1 MNTRDH
7 LDSYIKHLQRRLR
20 IGAVL
25 RGSAVFTSVALAVTV
40 VLVLLANH
48 FAFASW
54 TLTGS
59 RVVLLVSLALAIG
72 FGLAVPLYG
81 MNPRRTA
88 GKAETVFPQFEQR
101 LVTFA
106 ERNAAKKEPFIDL
119 LAADTLDISQSA
131 QPRHL
136 VPSATLLASLAI
148 GLASLAV
155 LVWLVLAGPGYLGH
169 GASLIWT
176 GAGHVAGPLYQ
187 LRVAPGDA
195 AVRRNSDQL
204 ITAQLAGLQTPNARL
219 YARFQSAS
227 KWEQVNM
234 QPQPGGSGFQFL
246 FAGLPEGVEYY
257 VEAGPLQSKHFN
269 LKVVD
274 LPTVK
279 QIRVTYKFP
288 SWTGLKNQIEEHG
301 GDLRAVE
308 GTQADLEI
316 LTDRPM
322 RDGSLIVDDKELK
335 LADGGSNVYKGTV
348 QIDKDGQY
356 HVAANEAGETL
367 RISDDFFIEARKANP
382 PEVRLL
388 KPGGDY
394 RASPIEEVTVSV
406 NADGEFGLND
416 VTIHY
421 SVNGGD
427 EKTVSMLKEKG
438 AKQADGSTV
447 ISLEDFKLVPGDVVS
462 VYATAK
468 DAKSESRTDMY
479 FIQADPFERQF
490 SQSQQAGGGM
500 GGGGGFG
507 QGDQTDIAQREKEI
521 IAATFKEKGDNDKK
535 PSKQEAAENG
545 KFLSGVQAKLR
556 DQALSLA
563 SRLQRR
569 ELSDANQE
577 FSDFE
582 KDMAA
587 AAQAMG
593 PAADKLQKQQWSNAL
608 PDEQKAL
615 QHLLRAEA
623 TFREIQVAFGARGG
637 GGGGGAA
644 GRDLSSLFDLELDTE
659 KNQYETGQT
668 GNSANQR
675 AQEIDEA
682 LQKLE
687 QLAKRQEELAQ
698 QQRNGNQSYEQRWQE
713 EMLRR
718 EAEEL
723 QRQMEQMA
731 RNQQQ
736 QQGNQ
741 QGSQQ
746 GGQQSGQQQSG
757 QQGQQ
762 GQQGQSGRGGSGQQS
777 ASGQQ
782 NANGMPN
789 GQASADNRMQ
799 EALDRLRQAQEDMA
813 RAASQGQ
820 PNDAAARRAAERL
833 QEASNLLSGLQQ
845 REAGQ
850 QMDAMAREA
859 DRLQKEEQDQ
869 EARMR
874 QMFAHGNTE
883 NGLSQS
889 EEQSKLSD
897 DRQQTADAL
906 GRLEK
911 EMQEAARGLGGSQ
924 PNSAGKLRD
933 ALGGMEQ
940 DDLQNRLR
948 KSADWIRRGID
959 PTQNGKD
966 SSIPNGMQRLDD
978 ALHQAQQ
985 AFNRQQ
991 VNPQEAL
998 NQVERLRNQME
1009 ALSRGMSNAAN
1020 RNGQQ
1025 GRQPGQQGQGQA
1037 GQQYQPGQLGRNG
1050 QPGQPG
1056 QPGQQPGQQANGQTG
1071 GGGPSSPGSPNGGPN
1086 GGPMGP
1092 RGGTW
1097 GPGGYGPIDRQ
1108 WYGGDTGG
1116 AWAPGRETQPVPSTP
1131 EEIQRAYQEAMR
1143 ELNQLRQSFQG
1154 QPAPLADLQELIR
1167 EMQRLDPSRFPGN
1180 PAMLEE
1186 LHDQVLTSVDKLEL
1200 RLRRQEDDSEAGQ
1213 IRSGDSQP
1221 VPAGY
1226 QDSVA
1231 DYFRR
1236 LSKNPQQN
1244 P

>member
-1 MNTRDH
+1 MTTRDH
-7 LDSYIKHLQRRLR
+7 LDSYIKQLQRRLR

-25 RGSAVFTSVALAVTV
+25 RGTAVFTSVALAATV
-40 VLVLLANH
+40 VLVLVANH

-54 TLTGS
+54 TLTSS
-59 RVVLLVSLALAIG
+59 RVVLLLSLALAIG

-88 GKAETVFPQFEQR
+88 GKAEAVFPQFEQR

-106 ERNAAKKEPFIDL
+106 ERDAAQKEPFIDL
-119 LAADTLDISQSA
+119 LAADTLQISQGA
-131 QPRHL
+131 QPKQF
-136 VPSATLLASLAI
+136 VPNTTLLASLAI
-148 GLASLAV
+148 GLASLGV

-169 GASLIWT
+169 GAALIWT
-176 GAGHVAGPLYQ
+176 GAGHVAGPLYA

-204 ITAQLAGLQTPNARL
+204 ITAQLAGLQAPNARL

-227 KWEQVNM
+227 KWEQVAM

-274 LPTVK
+274 LASVK

-288 SWTGLKNQIEEHG
+288 SWTGLKNQVEEHG

-308 GTQADLEI
+308 GTEADLEI

-322 RDGSLIVDDKELK
+322 SDGSLVLDDKQIK
-335 LADGGSNVYKGTV
+335 LEGGEGNIYKGSV
-348 QIDKDGQY
+348 KIDKDGQY
-356 HVAANEAGETL
+356 HVAANEQGETL

-394 RASPIEEVTVSV
+394 RASPIEEVTVAV
-406 NADGEFGLND
+406 NAGGEFGLND
-416 VTIHY
+416 VTVHY

-447 ISLEDFKLVPGDVVS
+447 LSLEDFKLVPGDVVS

-521 IAATFKEKGDNDKK
+521 IAATFKQKADNDKK
-535 PSKQEAAENG
+535 PSKQESAENG

-563 SRLQRR
+563 GRLQRR

-582 KDMAA
+582 KDMSEAA
-587 AAQAMG
+587 KAMA
-593 PAADKLQKQQWSNAL
+593 PAAEKLQQQKWSDAL

-623 TFREIQVAFGARGG
+623 TFRQIQVAFGARGG
-637 GGGGGAA
+637 GGGAGAA

-668 GNSANQR
+668 ANSANQR

-698 QQRNGNQSYEQRWQE
+698 QQRAGNQSYQQRWQE

-723 QRQMEQMA
+723 QRQLEQMQ
-731 RNQQQ
+731 RKQQ

-741 QGSQQ
+741 QANQQGGQQ
-746 GGQQSGQQQSG
+746 GGQQSGQQSG
-757 QQGQQ
+757 QS
-762 GQQGQSGRGGSGQQS
+762 QSGRSGSS

-782 NANGMPN
+782 GANGTSS
-789 GQASADNRMQ
+789 GQTSADNRMQ
-799 EALDRLRQAQEDMA
+799 QALDRLRQAQEDMA

-850 QMDAMAREA
+850 QMDSMAREA
-859 DRLQKEEQDQ
+859 DRLQKEEQDE
-869 EARMR
+869 EARSR
-874 QMFAHGNTE
+874 QMFSHGNTAD
-883 NGLSQS
+883 GLNQSQ
-889 EEQSKLSD
+889 EQSKLAD

-906 GRLEK
+906 GRLERQ
-911 EMQEAARGLGGSQ
+911 MQEAARSLGGTQ
-924 PNSAGKLRD
+924 PSSASKLRE
-933 ALGGMEQ
+933 ALGGMETS
-940 DDLQNRLR
+940 DLQNRLK

-959 PTQNGKD
+959 PTANDNGERLKSLGD
-966 SSIPNGMQRLDD
+966 NSIAGGMQRLDD
-978 ALHQAQQ
+978 QLRQAQQ

-991 VNPQEAL
+991 QNPQEAL
-998 NQVERLRNQME
+998 NQIEKLRSQME
-1009 ALSRGMSNAAN
+1009 ALARGMSNAAG

-1025 GRQPGQQGQGQA
+1025 GQQGQPGQPRQMDPLGRNQGG
-1037 GQQYQPGQLGRNG
+1037 QPGQPG
-1050 QPGQPG
+1050 QGGQPG
-1056 QPGQQPGQQANGQTG
+1056 QPGQQANGNQAG
-1071 GGGPSSPGSPNGGPN
+1071 GASSPGSPNGGPN
-1086 GGPMGP
+1086 GGPIGGP

-1097 GPGGYGPIDRQ
+1097 AGGYGPVDRQ

-1116 AWAPGRETQPVPSTP
+1116 YWPQGRETQPVPSTP

-1143 ELNQLRQSFQG
+1143 ELNQLRQNFQG
-1154 QPAPLADLQELIR
+1154 QPAPLADLQELIK

-1180 PAMLEE
+1180 PAMLAE

-1200 RLRRQEDDSEAGQ
+1200 RLRRQQDDNDAGQ

-1236 LSKNPQQN
+1236 LSKNPSNN

>member
-1 MNTRDH
+1 MNTRDY
-7 LDSYIKHLQRRLR
+7 LDSYIKLLQRRLR

-25 RGSAVFTSVALAVTV
+25 RGTAIFTSAALALTV
-40 VLVLLANH
+40 VLVLVANH

-59 RVVLLVSLALAIG
+59 RVVLLLSLALAIG
-72 FGLAVPLYG
+72 FGLALPLYG
-81 MNPRRTA
+81 LNPRRAA
-88 GKAETVFPQFEQR
+88 GKAESVFPQFEQR
-101 LVTFA
+101 LVTYA
-106 ERNAAKKEPFIDL
+106 ERDAAKKEPFIDL
-119 LAADTLDISQSA
+119 LAADTLGISHSA
-131 QPRHL
+131 EAKQL
-136 VPSATLLASLAI
+136 VPDTTLLASLAI
-148 GLASLAV
+148 GLATLGV

-169 GASLIWT
+169 GAALIWT
-176 GAGHVAGPLYQ
+176 GAGHVAGPLYE
-187 LRVAPGDA
+187 LRVSPGDA

-204 ITAQLAGLQTPNARL
+204 ITAQLAGLQTNNARL
-219 YARFQSAS
+219 YARFQSTS
-227 KWEQVNM
+227 KWEQVAM

-257 VEAGPLQSKHFN
+257 VEAGPLLSRHFN

-279 QIRVTYKFP
+279 QIRVTYRFP
-288 SWTGLKNQIEEHG
+288 SWTGLKNQVEEHG

-308 GTQADLEI
+308 GTDADLEI
-316 LTDRPM
+316 LMDRPM
-322 RDGSLIVDDKELK
+322 RSGSLILDDKQVK
-335 LADGGSNVYKGTV
+335 LGGGDGNVYKGTV
-348 QIDKDGQY
+348 HIDKDGQY
-356 HVAANEAGETL
+356 HVAANEQGETL
-367 RISDDFFIEARKANP
+367 RVSDDFFIEARKANP

-394 RASPIEEVTVSV
+394 RASPIEEVTVTV
-406 NADGEFGLND
+406 NADGEFGLHD
-416 VTIHY
+416 VAVHY

-427 EKTVSMLKEKG
+427 EKTVSMLKESG
-438 AKQADGSTV
+438 AKQVDNSTV
-447 ISLEDFKLVPGDVVS
+447 LSLEDFKLVPGDVVS

-468 DAKSESRTDMY
+468 DARSESRTDMY

-500 GGGGGFG
+500 GGGGSFG
-507 QGDQTDIAQREKEI
+507 QGDQTDISQREKEI
-521 IAATFKEKGDNDKK
+521 IAATFKQKGDNDKK
-535 PSKQEAAENG
+535 PSKQESAENG

-563 SRLQRR
+563 GRLQRR

-582 KDMAA
+582 KDMTAA
-587 AAQAMG
+587 AAAMA
-593 PAADKLQKQQWSNAL
+593 PAAEKLQQQKWSDAL
-608 PDEQKAL
+608 PEEQKAL

-637 GGGGGAA
+637 GGGAGAA

-668 GNSANQR
+668 ANSANQR

-687 QLAKRQEELAQ
+687 QLARRQEELAQ
-698 QQRNGNQSYEQRWQE
+698 QQRNNQSFQQRWQE

-718 EAEEL
+718 EVEEL
-723 QRQMEQMA
+723 QRQLEQL
-731 RNQQQ
+731 RNRQQ

-741 QGSQQ
+741 QGNQQ
-746 GGQQSGQQQSG
+746 GGQQQSG
-757 QQGQQ
+757 QQGGQSQ
-762 GQQGQSGRGGSGQQS
+762 SGRAGANGQQG
-777 ASGQQ
+777 
-782 NANGMPN
+782 ANGAPN

-820 PNDAAARRAAERL
+820 QNDAAARRAAERL

-845 REAGQ
+845 REASQ

-874 QMFAHGNTE
+874 QMFAHGNTAD
-883 NGLSQS
+883 GLNQS
-889 EEQSKLSD
+889 GEQSKLAD

-911 EMQEAARGLGGSQ
+911 QMQEAARGLGGTQ
-924 PNSAGKLRD
+924 PNSAGKLRE

-940 DDLQNRLR
+940 DDLQNRMK

-959 PTQNGKD
+959 PTQNGRD
-966 SSIPNGMQRLDD
+966 TTIPNGMQRLDD
-978 ALHQAQQ
+978 QLHQAQQ

-991 VNPQEAL
+991 QNPQEAL
-998 NQVERLRNQME
+998 NQIERLRNQME
-1009 ALSRGMSNAAN
+1009 ALARGMSNAA
-1020 RNGQQ
+1020 
-1025 GRQPGQQGQGQA
+1025 
-1037 GQQYQPGQLGRNG
+1037 GRNG
-1050 QPGQPG
+1050 QPGQQGQPGQRQADQLGRNPNGKPGQAGQPG
-1056 QPGQQPGQQANGQTG
+1056 QPGQGNSQTAG
-1071 GGGPSSPGSPNGGPN
+1071 GNSSPGSPNGGPN
-1086 GGPMGP
+1086 GGPIGGP

-1097 GPGGYGPIDRQ
+1097 AGGYGPINRQ

-1116 AWAPGRETQPVPSTP
+1116 YWPQGRETQPVPSTP

-1143 ELNQLRQSFQG
+1143 ELNALRQNFQG

-1236 LSKNPQQN
+1236 LSKNPSNN

>member
-7 LDSYIKHLQRRLR
+7 LDSYIKQLQRRLR

-25 RGSAVFTSVALAVTV
+25 RGTAVFASVALAATV

-54 TLTGS
+54 TLTSS
-59 RVVLLVSLALAIG
+59 RVVLLLSLALAIG

-88 GKAETVFPQFEQR
+88 GKAEAVFPQFEQR
-101 LVTFA
+101 LMTFA
-106 ERNAAKKEPFIDL
+106 ERDAAKKEPFLDL
-119 LAADTLDISQSA
+119 LAADTLEITRGA
-131 QPRHL
+131 QPKQL
-136 VPSATLLASLAI
+136 VPNTTLLASLAI
-148 GLASLAV
+148 GLASLGV

-169 GASLIWT
+169 GAALIWT
-176 GAGHVAGPLYQ
+176 GAGHVAGPLYE
-187 LRVAPGDA
+187 LRVSPGDA
-195 AVRRNSDQL
+195 AVRRNTDQL

-227 KWEQVNM
+227 KWEQVAM

-274 LPTVK
+274 LASVK

-288 SWTGLKNQIEEHG
+288 SWTGLKNQVEEHG

-322 RDGSLIVDDKELK
+322 RDGSLVLDDKQIK
-335 LADGGSNVYKGTV
+335 LDGGEGNVYKGTV
-348 QIDKDGQY
+348 KIDKDGQY
-356 HVAANEAGETL
+356 HVAANEQGETL

-394 RASPIEEVTVSV
+394 RASPIEEVTVTV

-416 VTIHY
+416 VTVHY

-427 EKTVSMLKEKG
+427 EKTVGMLKEKG
-438 AKQADGSTV
+438 AKQVGGSTV
-447 ISLEDFKLVPGDVVS
+447 LSLEDFKLVPGDVVS

-521 IAATFKEKGDNDKK
+521 IAATFKQKADTDKK
-535 PSKQEAAENG
+535 PSKQESAENG

-563 SRLQRR
+563 GRLQRR

-582 KDMAA
+582 KDMTEAA
-587 AAQAMG
+587 KAMA
-593 PAADKLQKQQWSNAL
+593 PAADRLQQQKWADAL
-608 PDEQKAL
+608 PEEQKAL

-623 TFREIQVAFGARGG
+623 TFREIQVAFGARGGG

-668 GNSANQR
+668 ANSANQR

-698 QQRNGNQSYEQRWQE
+698 QQRAGNQSYQQRWQE

-723 QRQMEQMA
+723 QRQLEQMQ

-741 QGSQQ
+741 QANQQ
-746 GGQQSGQQQSG
+746 GGQQSGQQQGGQQSGQGGQSQSGRSGANG
-757 QQGQQ
+757 QQG
-762 GQQGQSGRGGSGQQS
+762 
-777 ASGQQ
+777 
-782 NANGMPN
+782 ANGTPS

-799 EALDRLRQAQEDMA
+799 RALDSLRQAQEDMA
-813 RAASQGQ
+813 RAASQNQ
-820 PNDAAARRAAERL
+820 NDAAARRAAERL

-859 DRLQKEEQDQ
+859 DRLQKEEQD
-869 EARMR
+869 EAGRSR
-874 QMFAHGNTE
+874 QVFSHGNTAD
-883 NGLSQS
+883 GLSQS
-889 EEQSKLSD
+889 EEQSKLGD

-911 EMQEAARGLGGSQ
+911 QMQEAARGLGGTQ
-924 PNSAGKLRD
+924 PNSASKLRE
-933 ALGGMEQ
+933 ALGGMETS
-940 DDLQNRLR
+940 DLQNRLK

-959 PTQNGKD
+959 PSANDNGEKLKSLGD
-966 SSIPNGMQRLDD
+966 NSIAAGMQRLDD
-978 ALHQAQQ
+978 QLHQAQQ

-991 VNPQEAL
+991 QNPQEAL
-998 NQVERLRNQME
+998 NQIEKLRSQME
-1009 ALSRGMSNAAN
+1009 ALARGMSSAAG

-1025 GRQPGQQGQGQA
+1025 GQQGQPGQPRQLD
-1037 GQQYQPGQLGRNG
+1037 QLGRNQGG

-1056 QPGQQPGQQANGQTG
+1056 QGGQPGQPGQGNNSQPG
-1071 GGGPSSPGSPNGGPN
+1071 GASSPGSPNGGPN
-1086 GGPMGP
+1086 GGPIGGP

-1097 GPGGYGPIDRQ
+1097 AGGAGPIDRQ

-1116 AWAPGRETQPVPSTP
+1116 YWPQGHETQPVPSSP

-1154 QPAPLADLQELIR
+1154 QPAPLADLQELIK

-1180 PAMLEE
+1180 PAMLQE

-1200 RLRRQEDDSEAGQ
+1200 RLRRQEDDNDAGQ

-1236 LSKNPQQN
+1236 LSKNPSNN

>member
-1 MNTRDH
+1 MNIREH

-25 RGSAVFTSVALAVTV
+25 RGTAIFMSVALALTV

-54 TLTGS
+54 TLTS
-59 RVVLLVSLALAIG
+59 ARLVLLVSLALAIG
-72 FGLAVPLYG
+72 FGLALPLYG
-81 MNPRRTA
+81 LNPRRAA
-88 GKAETVFPQFEQR
+88 GKAESAFPQFEQR
-101 LVTFA
+101 LVTYA
-106 ERNAAKKEPFIDL
+106 ERDAAKREPFIDL
-119 LAADTLDISQSA
+119 LAADTLEISHGAEAKQ
-131 QPRHL
+131 L
-136 VPSATLLASLAI
+136 VPDTTLLASLGI
-148 GLASLAV
+148 GLASLGV

-176 GAGHVAGPLYQ
+176 GAGHVAGPLYE
-187 LRVAPGDA
+187 LRVSPGDA

-204 ITAQLAGLQTPNARL
+204 VTAQLAGLQTTNARL
-219 YARFQSAS
+219 YARFQSTS
-227 KWEQVNM
+227 KWEQVAM

-257 VEAGPLQSKHFN
+257 VSAGPLQSRHFN
-269 LKVVD
+269 LRVVD
-274 LPTVK
+274 LPSVK
-279 QIRVTYKFP
+279 QIRVTYRFP
-288 SWTGLKNQIEEHG
+288 SWTGLNKQVEEHG

-308 GTQADLEI
+308 GTEADLEI
-316 LTDRPM
+316 LMDRPM
-322 RDGSLIVDDKELK
+322 RDGSLVLDDKQIK
-335 LADGGSNVYKGTV
+335 LGGGDGNVYKGTV
-348 QIDKDGQY
+348 HIDKDGQY
-356 HVAANEAGETL
+356 HVAANEQGETL
-367 RISDDFFIEARKANP
+367 RVSDDFFIEARKANP
-382 PEVRLL
+382 PEVRLI

-394 RASPIEEVTVSV
+394 RASPIEEVTVTV

-416 VTIHY
+416 VAVHY

-427 EKTVSMLKEKG
+427 EKTISMLKEKG
-438 AKQADGSTV
+438 AKQVDNST
-447 ISLEDFKLVPGDVVS
+447 IIPLEDFKLVPGDVVS

-468 DAKSESRTDMY
+468 DARSESRTDMY

-500 GGGGGFG
+500 GGGGSFG
-507 QGDQTDIAQREKEI
+507 QGDQTDISQREKEI
-521 IAATFKEKGDNDKK
+521 IAATFKQKGDNDKK
-535 PSKQEAAENG
+535 SSKQESAESA
-545 KFLSGVQAKLR
+545 KFLSGVQSKLR

-569 ELSDANQE
+569 ELTDENQE

-582 KDMAA
+582 KDMSAA
-587 AAQAMG
+587 ATAMA
-593 PAADKLQKQQWSNAL
+593 PAADKLQQQKWADAL
-608 PDEQKAL
+608 PEEQKAL

-637 GGGGGAA
+637 GGGAGAA

-659 KNQYETGQT
+659 KNQYETSQT
-668 GNSANQR
+668 ANSANQR

-687 QLAKRQEELAQ
+687 QLARRQEELAQ
-698 QQRNGNQSYEQRWQE
+698 QQRTGNHSFQQRWQE

-723 QRQMEQMA
+723 QRQMEQLQ

-741 QGSQQ
+741 QANQQ
-746 GGQQSGQQQSG
+746 GGQQSSQQGGQSQSGRAGANG
-757 QQGQQ
+757 QQG
-762 GQQGQSGRGGSGQQS
+762 S
-777 ASGQQ
+777 
-782 NANGMPN
+782 NGTPN
-789 GQASADNRMQ
+789 GSASADNRMQ

-813 RAASQGQ
+813 RAASQDQ
-820 PNDAAARRAAERL
+820 NDAAARRAAERL

-845 REAGQ
+845 REASQ

-874 QMFAHGNTE
+874 QMFAHGNTAD
-883 NGLSQS
+883 GLSQS
-889 EEQSKLSD
+889 DEQSKLGD
-897 DRQQTADAL
+897 DRQQTGDAL
-906 GRLEK
+906 GRLERQ
-911 EMQEAARGLGGSQ
+911 MQEAARGLGGTQ
-924 PNSAGKLRD
+924 PNSATKLRE

-940 DDLQNRLR
+940 DDLQNRIK

-959 PTQNGKD
+959 PSQNGKD
-966 SSIPNGMQRLDD
+966 TSIANGMQRLSDQ
-978 ALHQAQQ
+978 LHQAQQ

-991 VNPQEAL
+991 QNPQEAL
-998 NQVERLRNQME
+998 NQIERLRNQME
-1009 ALSRGMSNAAN
+1009 ALSRGMSNAAG

-1025 GRQPGQQGQGQA
+1025 GQ
-1037 GQQYQPGQLGRNG
+1037 

-1056 QPGQQPGQQANGQTG
+1056 QPGQQGQQGQLGRNQGGQPGQAGQPGNGNQAG
-1071 GGGPSSPGSPNGGPN
+1071 GNSSPGSPAGGPN
-1086 GGPMGP
+1086 GGPIGGP
-1092 RGGTW
+1092 RGGNW
-1097 GPGGYGPIDRQ
+1097 AGGYGPIDRQ

-1116 AWAPGRETQPVPSTP
+1116 YWPQGRETQPVPSTP
-1131 EEIQRAYQEAMR
+1131 QEIERAYQEAMR
-1143 ELNQLRQSFQG
+1143 ELNALRQNFQG

-1186 LHDQVLTSVDKLEL
+1186 LHDQVLNSVDKLEL
-1200 RLRRQEDDSEAGQ
+1200 RLRRQADDDDKDAGQ

-1236 LSKNPQQN
+1236 LSKNPSNN

>member
-1 MNTRDH
+1 MTIRDH
-7 LDSYIKHLQRRLR
+7 LDSYIRQLQRRLR
-20 IGAVL
+20 ISAVL
-25 RGSAVFTSVALAVTV
+25 RGTAIFASVALALTV

-54 TLTGS
+54 TLTS
-59 RVVLLVSLALAIG
+59 ARLVLLVCLALAIG
-72 FGLAVPLYG
+72 FGLALPIYG
-81 MNPRRTA
+81 LNPRRTA
-88 GKAETVFPQFEQR
+88 GKAESVFPQFEQR
-101 LVTFA
+101 LVTYA

-119 LAADTLDISQSA
+119 LAADTLEISHHA
-131 QPRHL
+131 QPKQL
-136 VPSATLLASLAI
+136 VPDTTLLASLGI
-148 GLASLAV
+148 GLASLGV

-169 GASLIWT
+169 GAALIWT
-176 GAGHVAGPLYQ
+176 GAGHVSGPLYE

-204 ITAQLAGLQTPNARL
+204 ITAQLAGLQAPNARL

-227 KWEQVNM
+227 KWEQVAM

-257 VEAGPLQSKHFN
+257 VEAGPLQSHHFN

-274 LPTVK
+274 LPSVK
-279 QIRVTYKFP
+279 QIRVTYRFP
-288 SWTGLKNQIEEHG
+288 SWTGLKNQIEERG

-322 RDGSLIVDDKELK
+322 RDGSLVLDDKQIK
-335 LADGGSNVYKGTV
+335 LGGGQGNLYQGTV
-348 QIDKDGQY
+348 HIDKDGQY
-356 HVAANEAGETL
+356 HVAANEQGETL

-382 PEVRLL
+382 PEVRLI

-394 RASPIEEVTVSV
+394 RASPIEEVTVTV

-416 VTIHY
+416 VAVHY

-438 AKQADGSTV
+438 GKQVDNSTV
-447 ISLEDFKLVPGDVVS
+447 LSLEDFKLVPGDVVS

-468 DAKSESRTDMY
+468 DARSESRTDMY

-500 GGGGGFG
+500 GGGGSFG
-507 QGDQTDIAQREKEI
+507 QGDQSDIAQREKEI
-521 IAATFKEKGDNDKK
+521 IAATFKQKADSDKK
-535 PSKQEAAENG
+535 PTKQESAENG

-582 KDMAA
+582 RDMTAA
-587 AAQAMG
+587 AAAMA
-593 PAADKLQKQQWSNAL
+593 PAAEKLQQQKWSDAL
-608 PDEQKAL
+608 PNEQKAL

-637 GGGGGAA
+637 GGGGAGGA

-668 GNSANQR
+668 ASSANQR

-687 QLAKRQEELAQ
+687 QLARRQEELAQ
-698 QQRNGNQSYEQRWQE
+698 QQRGNNQSFQQRWQE

-723 QRQMEQMA
+723 QRQMEQLA
-731 RNQQQ
+731 RNQQQQ

-741 QGSQQ
+741 QANQQ
-746 GGQQSGQQQSG
+746 GGQQQSG
-757 QQGQQ
+757 QQG
-762 GQQGQSGRGGSGQQS
+762 GQSQSGRAGANGQQS
-777 ASGQQ
+777 ATGT
-782 NANGMPN
+782 PN

-799 EALDRLRQAQEDMA
+799 QALDRLRQAQEDMA

-845 REAGQ
+845 REASQ
-850 QMDAMAREA
+850 QMDGMAREA

-874 QMFAHGNTE
+874 QMFARGNTAD
-883 NGLSQS
+883 GLSQS
-889 EEQSKLSD
+889 DEQAKLGD
-897 DRQQTADAL
+897 DRQQAADAL

-911 EMQEAARGLGGSQ
+911 QMQEAARGLGASQ
-924 PNSAGKLRD
+924 PNSAKKLRE

-940 DDLQNRLR
+940 DDLQNRIK

-959 PTQNGKD
+959 PTQNGRD
-966 SSIPNGMQRLDD
+966 TSIPNGMQRLDD
-978 ALHQAQQ
+978 QLHQAQQ

-991 VNPQEAL
+991 QNPQEAL
-998 NQVERLRNQME
+998 NQIERLRNQME
-1009 ALSRGMSNAAN
+1009 ALARGMSNAAG

-1025 GRQPGQQGQGQA
+1025 SQPGQPRQMD
-1037 GQQYQPGQLGRNG
+1037 QLGRNQGG

-1056 QPGQQPGQQANGQTG
+1056 QGNQQA
-1071 GGGPSSPGSPNGGPN
+1071 GGGPSSPGSPSGGPN
-1086 GGPMGP
+1086 GGPIGGP

-1097 GPGGYGPIDRQ
+1097 AGGYGPIDRQ

-1116 AWAPGRETQPVPSTP
+1116 YWPQGRETQPVPSTP

-1143 ELNQLRQSFQG
+1143 ELNALRQNFQG

-1200 RLRRQEDDSEAGQ
+1200 RLRRQEDDNDAGQ
-1213 IRSGDSQP
+1213 IRSGDSLP

-1236 LSKNPQQN
+1236 LSKNPSNN

>member
-1 MNTRDH
+1 MNTRYH
-7 LDSYIKHLQRRLR
+7 LDSYIKQLQRRLR

-25 RGSAVFTSVALAVTV
+25 RGTAVFTSVALAVTMA
-40 VLVLLANH
+40 LVLLANH

-54 TLTGS
+54 TLTGA
-59 RVVLLVSLALAIG
+59 RLVLLISLALALG

-81 MNPRRTA
+81 LNPRRAA
-88 GKAETVFPQFEQR
+88 GKAESVFPQFEQR
-101 LVTFA
+101 LMTYA
-106 ERNAAKKEPFIDL
+106 ERDAAKREPFVDL
-119 LAADTLDISQSA
+119 LAADTLEISHGA
-131 QPRHL
+131 QPKQL
-136 VPSATLLASLAI
+136 VPNTTLLTSLGI
-148 GLASLAV
+148 GLASLGV

-176 GAGHVAGPLYQ
+176 GAGHVAGPLYD
-187 LRVAPGDA
+187 LRVSPGDA

-204 ITAQLAGLQTPNARL
+204 VTAQLAGLQTPTARL
-219 YARFQSAS
+219 YARFQSTS
-227 KWEQVNM
+227 KWEQVAM

-274 LPTVK
+274 LPSVK
-279 QIRVTYKFP
+279 QIRVTYRFP
-288 SWTGLKNQIEEHG
+288 SWTGLKNQVEEHG

-308 GTQADLEI
+308 GTDADLEV
-316 LTDRPM
+316 LMDRPM
-322 RDGSLIVDDKELK
+322 RDGSLVLEDKKISLS
-335 LADGGSNVYKGTV
+335 GGAGNVYRGTV
-348 QIDKDGQY
+348 RIDKDGQY
-356 HVAANEAGETL
+356 HVAANEQGETL
-367 RISDDFFIEARKANP
+367 RVSDDFFIEARKANP

-394 RASPIEEVTVSV
+394 RASPIEEVTVRVS
-406 NADGEFGLND
+406 ADGEFGLND
-416 VTIHY
+416 VALHY

-427 EKTVSMLKEKG
+427 EKTVNMIKEKG
-438 AKQADGSTV
+438 AKQADNSTT

-462 VYATAK
+462 VYATAR

-490 SQSQQAGGGM
+490 SQSQAAGGGM
-500 GGGGGFG
+500 GGGGSFG
-507 QGDQTDIAQREKEI
+507 QGDQTDISQREKEI
-521 IAATFKEKGDNDKK
+521 IAATWKQKGDNDRK
-535 PSKQEAAENG
+535 PSKQESAENA
-545 KFLSGVQAKLR
+545 KFLAGVQSKLR

-563 SRLQRR
+563 GRLQRR

-582 KDMAA
+582 KDMTAA
-587 AAQAMG
+587 AAAMA
-593 PAADKLQKQQWSNAL
+593 PAADKLQKEKWSEAL

-637 GGGGGAA
+637 GGGAGGA

-668 GNSANQR
+668 ANSANQR

-687 QLAKRQEELAQ
+687 QLARRQEELAA
-698 QQRNGNQSYEQRWQE
+698 QQRANNQSYQQRWQE

-723 QRQMEQMA
+723 QKQLEQMA

-741 QGSQQ
+741 QGNQQ
-746 GGQQSGQQQSG
+746 GGQQSGQQG
-757 QQGQQ
+757 GA
-762 GQQGQSGRGGSGQQS
+762 GGRSSGQQS
-777 ASGQQ
+777 ANGQQ
-782 NANGMPN
+782 GSN
-789 GQASADNRMQ
+789 GQASPDNRMQ
-799 EALDRLRQAQEDMA
+799 QALDRLRQAQEDMA

-859 DRLQKEEQDQ
+859 DRLQKEEEDQ
-869 EARMR
+869 EGRER
-874 QMFAHGNTE
+874 QMFAHGNTAD
-883 NGLSQS
+883 GLSQS
-889 EEQSKLSD
+889 ADQSKLAD
-897 DRQQTADAL
+897 DRQQTAEGL

-911 EMQEAARGLGGSQ
+911 QMQEAARGLGGTQ
-924 PNSAGKLRD
+924 PNSASKLRE
-933 ALGGMEQ
+933 ALGGIEQ
-940 DDLQNRLR
+940 SDLQNRIR

-959 PTQNGKD
+959 PSAND
-966 SSIPNGMQRLDD
+966 SGERLKSLSGADNSIAGGMQRLDD
-978 ALHQAQQ
+978 LLHQAQQ

-991 VNPQEAL
+991 QNPQEAL
-998 NQVERLRNQME
+998 NQIERLRNQME
-1009 ALSRGMSNAAN
+1009 ALSRGMSNAA
-1020 RNGQQ
+1020 
-1025 GRQPGQQGQGQA
+1025 
-1037 GQQYQPGQLGRNG
+1037 GRNG
-1050 QPGQPG
+1050 QPGQQGQPGSRQLDPLGRNQGGQPGQAGQPG
-1056 QPGQQPGQQANGQTG
+1056 QPGQGNNQQA
-1071 GGGPSSPGSPNGGPN
+1071 GGGPSSPGAPNGGPN
-1086 GGPMGP
+1086 GGPIGGP

-1097 GPGGYGPIDRQ
+1097 AGGYGPIDRQ

-1116 AWAPGRETQPVPSTP
+1116 YWPQGHETQPVPSTP

-1186 LHDQVLTSVDKLEL
+1186 LHDQVLSSVDKLEL
-1200 RLRRQEDDSEAGQ
+1200 RLRRQEDDNDAGQ

-1221 VPAGY
+1221 IPAGY

>member
-1 MNTRDH
+1 MNTRNH
-7 LDSYIKHLQRRLR
+7 LDSYIKQLQRRLR

-25 RGSAVFTSVALAVTV
+25 RGTAIFASVALALTV
-40 VLVLLANH
+40 ILVLLANH

-54 TLTGS
+54 TLTSS

-72 FGLAVPLYG
+72 FGLAIPLYG
-81 MNPRRTA
+81 LNPRRAA
-88 GKAETVFPQFEQR
+88 GKAEGAFPQFEQR

-106 ERNAAKKEPFIDL
+106 ERDAAKREPFIEL
-119 LAADTLDISQSA
+119 LAADTLQISQSA
-131 QPRHL
+131 HPKQL
-136 VPSATLLASLAI
+136 VPDTTLLASLGI
-148 GLASLAV
+148 GLASLGV

-176 GAGHVAGPLYQ
+176 GAGHVAGPLYE
-187 LRVAPGDA
+187 LRVSPGDA
-195 AVRRNSDQL
+195 AVRRNTDQL
-204 ITAQLAGLQTPNARL
+204 VTAQLAGLQTTNARL
-219 YARFQSAS
+219 YARFQSTS
-227 KWEQVNM
+227 KWEQVPM

-257 VEAGPLQSKHFN
+257 VEAGPLHSRHFN

-274 LPTVK
+274 LPSVK
-279 QIRVTYKFP
+279 QIRVTYRFP
-288 SWTGLKNQIEEHG
+288 SWTGLKNQVEEHG

-308 GTQADLEI
+308 GTDADLQVQM
-316 LTDRPM
+316 DRPM
-322 RDGSLIVDDKELK
+322 RDGSLMVDDKPIK
-335 LADGGSNVYKGTV
+335 LSGGEGNVYKGTV
-348 QIDKDGQY
+348 HIDKDGQY
-356 HVAANEAGETL
+356 HVAANEQGETL
-367 RISDDFFIEARKANP
+367 RVSDDFFIEARKANP
-382 PEVRLL
+382 PEVRLV

-394 RASPIEEVTVSV
+394 RASPIEEVTVTV

-416 VTIHY
+416 VALHY
-421 SVNGGD
+421 SVNGSA
-427 EKTVSMLKEKG
+427 EKTVNLLKEKG
-438 AKQADGSTV
+438 VKNVDNSTT
-447 ISLEDFKLVPGDVVS
+447 IALEDFKLVPGDVVS
-462 VYATAK
+462 IYATAK
-468 DAKSESRTDMY
+468 DARSESRTDMY

-490 SQSQQAGGGM
+490 SQSQAGGGM
-500 GGGGGFG
+500 GGGGSFG
-507 QGDQTDIAQREKEI
+507 QGAQTDISQREKEI
-521 IAATFKEKGDNDKK
+521 IAATWKQKGDTDKK
-535 PSKQEAAENG
+535 SSKQEAAENG

-563 SRLQRR
+563 SRLERR

-587 AAQAMG
+587 AAAAMA
-593 PAADKLQKQQWSNAL
+593 PATDKLQQQKWTDAL
-608 PDEQKAL
+608 PEEQKAL

-623 TFREIQVAFGARGG
+623 TFREIQVAFGARGGG

-668 GNSANQR
+668 ANSANQR

-687 QLAKRQEELAQ
+687 QLARRQEELAQ
-698 QQRNGNQSYEQRWQE
+698 QQRAGNQTYQQRWQE

-723 QRQMEQMA
+723 QKQLEQMA

-741 QGSQQ
+741 QGN
-746 GGQQSGQQQSG
+746 QQSG
-757 QQGQQ
+757 QQGGQSQ
-762 GQQGQSGRGGSGQQS
+762 SGQSQGGQQGTNGQPGSNGQQS
-777 ASGQQ
+777 GQS
-782 NANGMPN
+782 
-789 GQASADNRMQ
+789 SADNRMQ
-799 EALDRLRQAQEDMA
+799 QALDRLRQAQEDMA
-813 RAASQGQ
+813 RAASQNQ
-820 PNDAAARRAAERL
+820 NDAAARRAAERL

-845 REAGQ
+845 REASQ

-874 QMFAHGNTE
+874 QMFAHGNTSD
-883 NGLSQS
+883 GLSQS
-889 EEQSKLSD
+889 EEQSKLGD
-897 DRQQTADAL
+897 DRQQTGDAL

-911 EMQEAARGLGGSQ
+911 QMQETARGLGGSQ
-924 PNSAGKLRD
+924 PNSAGKLRE

-940 DDLQNRLR
+940 DDLQNRIK
-948 KSADWIRRGID
+948 KSADWVRRGID
-959 PTQNGKD
+959 PSQNGKD
-966 SSIPNGMQRLDD
+966 TTIANGMQRLSDQ
-978 ALHQAQQ
+978 LHQAQQ

-991 VNPQEAL
+991 QNPQEAL
-998 NQVERLRNQME
+998 NQIEKLRSQME
-1009 ALSRGMSNAAN
+1009 ALSRGMSDAAG
-1020 RNGQQ
+1020 RNG
-1025 GRQPGQQGQGQA
+1025 QPGQQGQPGQRGQQ

-1050 QPGQPG
+1050 QPGQAGQPG
-1056 QPGQQPGQQANGQTG
+1056 QPGNGAQAG
-1071 GGGPSSPGSPNGGPN
+1071 GNSSPGSPNGGPN
-1086 GGPMGP
+1086 GGP
-1092 RGGTW
+1092 RGGNW
-1097 GPGGYGPIDRQ
+1097 AGGSGPIDRQ

-1116 AWAPGRETQPVPSTP
+1116 NWPQGRETQPIPSTP
-1131 EEIQRAYQEAMR
+1131 QEIERAYQEAMR
-1143 ELNQLRQSFQG
+1143 QLNGLRQNFQG

-1180 PAMLEE
+1180 PAMLQE

-1200 RLRRQEDDSEAGQ
+1200 RLRRQADDNDAGQ

-1236 LSKNPQQN
+1236 LSKNPSNN

>member
-1 MNTRDH
+1 MTIRDH
-7 LDSYIKHLQRRLR
+7 LDSYIRQLQRRLR
-20 IGAVL
+20 ISAVL
-25 RGSAVFTSVALAVTV
+25 RGTAIFASVALALTV

-54 TLTGS
+54 TLTS
-59 RVVLLVSLALAIG
+59 ARLVLLVCLALAIG
-72 FGLAVPLYG
+72 FGLALPIYG
-81 MNPRRTA
+81 LNPRRTA
-88 GKAETVFPQFEQR
+88 GKAESVFPQFEQR
-101 LVTFA
+101 LVTYA

-119 LAADTLDISQSA
+119 LAADTLEISHHA
-131 QPRHL
+131 QPKQL
-136 VPSATLLASLAI
+136 VPDTTLLASLGI
-148 GLASLAV
+148 GLASLGV

-169 GASLIWT
+169 GAALIWT
-176 GAGHVAGPLYQ
+176 GAGHVSGPLYE

-204 ITAQLAGLQTPNARL
+204 ITAQLAGLQAPNARL

-227 KWEQVNM
+227 KWEQVAM

-257 VEAGPLQSKHFN
+257 VEAGPLQSHHFN

-274 LPTVK
+274 LPSVK
-279 QIRVTYKFP
+279 QIRVTYRFP
-288 SWTGLKNQIEEHG
+288 SWTGLKNQIEERG

-322 RDGSLIVDDKELK
+322 RDGSLVLDDKQIK
-335 LADGGSNVYKGTV
+335 LGGGQDNVYKGTV
-348 QIDKDGQY
+348 HIDKDGQY
-356 HVAANEAGETL
+356 HVAANEQGETL

-382 PEVRLL
+382 PEVRLI

-394 RASPIEEVTVSV
+394 RASPIEEVTVTV

-416 VTIHY
+416 VAVHY

-438 AKQADGSTV
+438 GKQVDNSTV
-447 ISLEDFKLVPGDVVS
+447 LSLEDFKLVPGDVVS

-468 DAKSESRTDMY
+468 DARSESRTDMY

-500 GGGGGFG
+500 GGGGSFG
-507 QGDQTDIAQREKEI
+507 QGDQSDIAQREKEI
-521 IAATFKEKGDNDKK
+521 IAATFKQKADSDKK
-535 PSKQEAAENG
+535 PTKQESAENG

-582 KDMAA
+582 RDMTAA
-587 AAQAMG
+587 AAAMA
-593 PAADKLQKQQWSNAL
+593 PAAEKLQQQKWSDAL
-608 PDEQKAL
+608 PNEQKAL

-637 GGGGGAA
+637 GGGGAGGA

-668 GNSANQR
+668 ASSANQR

-687 QLAKRQEELAQ
+687 QLARRQEELAQ
-698 QQRNGNQSYEQRWQE
+698 QQRGNNQSFQQRWQE

-723 QRQMEQMA
+723 QRQMEQLA
-731 RNQQQ
+731 RNQQQQ

-741 QGSQQ
+741 QANQQ
-746 GGQQSGQQQSG
+746 GGQQQSG
-757 QQGQQ
+757 QQG
-762 GQQGQSGRGGSGQQS
+762 GQSQSGRAGANGQQS
-777 ASGQQ
+777 ATGT
-782 NANGMPN
+782 PN

-799 EALDRLRQAQEDMA
+799 QALDRLRQAQEDMA

-845 REAGQ
+845 REASQ
-850 QMDAMAREA
+850 QMDGMAREA

-874 QMFAHGNTE
+874 QMFARGNTAD
-883 NGLSQS
+883 GLSQS
-889 EEQSKLSD
+889 DEQAKLGD
-897 DRQQTADAL
+897 DRQQAADAL

-911 EMQEAARGLGGSQ
+911 QMQEAARGLGASQ
-924 PNSAGKLRD
+924 PNSAKKLRE

-940 DDLQNRLR
+940 DDLQNRIK

-959 PTQNGKD
+959 PTQNGRD
-966 SSIPNGMQRLDD
+966 TSIPNGMQRLDD
-978 ALHQAQQ
+978 QLHQAQQ

-991 VNPQEAL
+991 QNPQEAL
-998 NQVERLRNQME
+998 NQIERLRNQME
-1009 ALSRGMSNAAN
+1009 ALARGMSNAAG

-1025 GRQPGQQGQGQA
+1025 SQPGQPRQMD
-1037 GQQYQPGQLGRNG
+1037 QLGRNQGG

-1056 QPGQQPGQQANGQTG
+1056 QGNQQA
-1071 GGGPSSPGSPNGGPN
+1071 GGGPSSPGSPSGGPN
-1086 GGPMGP
+1086 GGPIGGP

-1097 GPGGYGPIDRQ
+1097 AGGYGPIDRQ

-1116 AWAPGRETQPVPSTP
+1116 YWPQGRETQPVPSTP

-1143 ELNQLRQSFQG
+1143 ELNALRQNFQG

-1200 RLRRQEDDSEAGQ
+1200 RLRRQEDDNDAGQ
-1213 IRSGDSQP
+1213 IRSGDSLP

-1236 LSKNPQQN
+1236 LSKNPSNN

>member
-1 MNTRDH
+1 MNIRDH

-20 IGAVL
+20 IGAVM
-25 RGSAVFTSVALAVTV
+25 RGTAVFTSVALAVTV
-40 VLVLLANH
+40 VLVLIANH

-54 TLTGS
+54 TLTSS

-81 MNPRRTA
+81 MGPRRTA
-88 GKAETVFPQFEQR
+88 SKAEAVFPQFEQR

-106 ERNAAKKEPFIDL
+106 ERDVARKEPFIDL
-119 LAADTLDISQSA
+119 LAADTLDISRSA
-131 QPRHL
+131 QPAQL
-136 VPSATLLASLAI
+136 VPNTTLLASLAI
-148 GLASLAV
+148 GLASLGV

-176 GAGHVAGPLYQ
+176 GAGHVAGPLYE
-187 LRVAPGDA
+187 LRVSPGDA

-204 ITAQLAGLQTPNARL
+204 VTAQLAGLQTPNARL

-274 LPTVK
+274 LPNVK
-279 QIRVTYKFP
+279 QIRVTYRFP
-288 SWTGLKNQIEEHG
+288 SWTGLKSQVEEHG

-322 RDGSLIVDDKELK
+322 RDGSLVLDDKQVK
-335 LADGGSNVYKGTV
+335 LGGGDGNVYRGTV
-348 QIDKDGQY
+348 HIDKDGQY

-416 VTIHY
+416 VAIHY

-500 GGGGGFG
+500 GGGGSFG
-507 QGDQTDIAQREKEI
+507 QGAQTDISQREKEI
-521 IAATFKEKGDNDKK
+521 IAATFKEKGDTDKK
-535 PSKQEAAENG
+535 SSKQEAAENG

-556 DQALSLA
+556 DQAVSLA

-593 PAADKLQKQQWSNAL
+593 PAADKLQKQQWSEAL

-637 GGGGGAA
+637 GGGGGMA

-675 AQEIDEA
+675 NQEIDEA

-698 QQRNGNQSYEQRWQE
+698 QARNGNQSYQQRWQE

-741 QGSQQ
+741 QSGQQ
-746 GGQQSGQQQSG
+746 GGQQQSG
-757 QQGQQ
+757 QQG
-762 GQQGQSGRGGSGQQS
+762 GQQQNGRGGASGQQS
-777 ASGQQ
+777 A
-782 NANGMPN
+782 NGTPN
-789 GQASADNRMQ
+789 GQASDNRMQ

-874 QMFAHGNTE
+874 QMFAHGNT
-883 NGLSQS
+883 NDGLSQS
-889 EEQSKLSD
+889 QEQSKLSD

-911 EMQEAARGLGGSQ
+911 QMQEAARGMGGSQ
-924 PNSAGKLRD
+924 PNSAGKLRE

-948 KSADWIRRGID
+948 KSGDWIRRGID

-966 SSIPNGMQRLDD
+966 LTIPNGMQRLDD
-978 ALHQAQQ
+978 ALHQAQE

-998 NQVERLRNQME
+998 NQIERLRNQME
-1009 ALSRGMSNAAN
+1009 ALSRGMSDAAN
-1020 RNGQQ
+1020 RNGQQQ

-1037 GQQYQPGQLGRNG
+1037 GQQYQQGQLGRNG

-1056 QPGQQPGQQANGQTG
+1056 QPGQQANGQAG
-1071 GGGPSSPGSPNGGPN
+1071 GGGPSSPGSPSGSPN
-1086 GGPMGP
+1086 GGPIGGP
-1092 RGGTW
+1092 RGGTLA
-1097 GPGGYGPIDRQ
+1097 GGYGPIDRQ

-1116 AWAPGRETQPVPSTP
+1116 AWAPGHETQPVPSTP

-1200 RLRRQEDDSEAGQ
+1200 RLRRQQDDSEAGQ

-1236 LSKNPQQN
+1236 LSKNPSSN

>member
-7 LDSYIKHLQRRLR
+7 LDSYIKQLQRRLR
-20 IGAVL
+20 ISAVL
-25 RGSAVFTSVALAVTV
+25 RGTAVFTSVALAATV

-54 TLTGS
+54 TLTSS
-59 RVVLLVSLALAIG
+59 RVVLLLALALAIG

-88 GKAETVFPQFEQR
+88 GKAEAVFPQFEQR

-106 ERNAAKKEPFIDL
+106 ERDAAKKEPFIDL
-119 LAADTLDISQSA
+119 LAADTLEISRDA
-131 QPRHL
+131 QPTQL
-136 VPSATLLASLAI
+136 VPNTTLLASLAI
-148 GLASLAV
+148 GLASLGV
-155 LVWLVLAGPGYLGH
+155 LAWLVVAGPGYLGH
-169 GASLIWT
+169 GAALIWT
-176 GAGHVAGPLYQ
+176 GAGHVAGPLYE
-187 LRVAPGDA
+187 LRVSPGDA

-204 ITAQLAGLQTPNARL
+204 ITAQLAGLQAPNARL

-227 KWEQVNM
+227 KWEQVAM

-274 LPTVK
+274 LASVK

-288 SWTGLKNQIEEHG
+288 SWTGLKNQVEEHG

-308 GTQADLEI
+308 GTEADLEI
-316 LTDRPM
+316 LTDKPM
-322 RDGSLIVDDKELK
+322 RDGSLVLDDKQIK
-335 LADGGSNVYKGTV
+335 LAGGEGNVYKGTV

-356 HVAANEAGETL
+356 HVAANEQGETL

-394 RASPIEEVTVSV
+394 RASPIEEVTVTV

-416 VTIHY
+416 VAVHY
-421 SVNGGD
+421 SVNGDD

-438 AKQADGSTV
+438 AKQVDGSTV
-447 ISLEDFKLVPGDVVS
+447 LSLEDFKLVPGDVVS

-500 GGGGGFG
+500 GGGGSFG

-521 IAATFKEKGDNDKK
+521 IAATFKQKASDSDKK
-535 PSKQEAAENG
+535 SSKQEGAENA

-563 SRLQRR
+563 GRLERR
-569 ELSDANQE
+569 ELTDENQE

-582 KDMAA
+582 KDMAEA
-587 AAQAMG
+587 AKAMA
-593 PAADKLQKQQWSNAL
+593 PAADKLQQQKWSDAL
-608 PDEQKAL
+608 PEEQKAL

-637 GGGGGAA
+637 GGGAGAA

-668 GNSANQR
+668 ASSANQR

-687 QLAKRQEELAQ
+687 QLAKRQEELVQ
-698 QQRNGNQSYEQRWQE
+698 QQHGNNQSYQQRWQE

-723 QRQMEQMA
+723 QRQLEQMQK
-731 RNQQQ
+731 NQQ

-741 QGSQQ
+741 QANQQ
-746 GGQQSGQQQSG
+746 GGQQQGGQQQSG
-757 QQGQQ
+757 QQQGGQSGQSQSGRSAANGQQ
-762 GQQGQSGRGGSGQQS
+762 G
-777 ASGQQ
+777 
-782 NANGMPN
+782 ANGTPN
-789 GQASADNRMQ
+789 GQASADSRMQ
-799 EALDRLRQAQEDMA
+799 DALDRLRQAQEDMA
-813 RAASQGQ
+813 RAASQDQ
-820 PNDAAARRAAERL
+820 NDAAARRAAERL

-859 DRLQKEEQDQ
+859 DRLQKEEQDE
-869 EARMR
+869 EARSR
-874 QMFAHGNTE
+874 QMFAHGNTAD
-883 NGLSQS
+883 GLSQS
-889 EEQSKLSD
+889 QDQSKLAD

-911 EMQEAARGLGGSQ
+911 QMQEATRGLGGTQ
-924 PNSAGKLRD
+924 PNSASKLRE
-933 ALGGMEQ
+933 ALGGMETS
-940 DDLQNRLR
+940 DLENRLK

-959 PTQNGKD
+959 PSANDNGERLKSLGD
-966 SSIPNGMQRLDD
+966 NSIASGMQRLDD
-978 ALHQAQQ
+978 QLHQAQQ

-991 VNPQEAL
+991 QNPQEAL
-998 NQVERLRNQME
+998 NQIEKLRSQME
-1009 ALSRGMSNAAN
+1009 ALARGMSNAAG

-1025 GRQPGQQGQGQA
+1025 GQQGQPRQMD
-1037 GQQYQPGQLGRNG
+1037 QLGRNQGG

-1056 QPGQQPGQQANGQTG
+1056 QAGQPGQLGQQANGNQAG
-1071 GGGPSSPGSPNGGPN
+1071 GASSPGSPNGGPN
-1086 GGPMGP
+1086 GGPIGGP

-1097 GPGGYGPIDRQ
+1097 AGGAGPIDRQ

-1116 AWAPGRETQPVPSTP
+1116 YWPQGRETQPVPSTP

-1154 QPAPLADLQELIR
+1154 QPAPLADLQELIK

-1200 RLRRQEDDSEAGQ
+1200 RLRRQEDDNDAGQ

-1226 QDSVA
+1226 QESVA

-1236 LSKNPQQN
+1236 LSKNPSNN

>member
-1 MNTRDH
+1 MTTRDH
-7 LDSYIKHLQRRLR
+7 LDSYIKQLQRRLR

-25 RGSAVFTSVALAVTV
+25 RGTAIFTSAALALTV
-40 VLVLLANH
+40 ILVLLANH

-54 TLTGS
+54 TLTSS
-59 RVVLLVSLALAIG
+59 RVVLLLSLALAIG

-81 MNPRRTA
+81 LTSRRA
-88 GKAETVFPQFEQR
+88 ASKAENAFPQFEQR
-101 LVTFA
+101 LVTYA
-106 ERNAAKKEPFIDL
+106 ERDAAKKEPFIDL
-119 LAADTLDISQSA
+119 LAADTLQISQGA
-131 QPRHL
+131 QPRQL
-136 VPSATLLASLAI
+136 VPDTTLLASLGI
-148 GLASLAV
+148 GLASLGV

-169 GASLIWT
+169 GAALIWT
-176 GAGHVAGPLYQ
+176 GAGHVAGPLYE
-187 LRVAPGDA
+187 LRVSPGDA

-204 ITAQLAGLQTPNARL
+204 ITARLAGLQTPNARL
-219 YARFQSAS
+219 YARFQSTS
-227 KWEQVNM
+227 KWEQVAM

-246 FAGLPEGVEYY
+246 FAGLPEAVEYY
-257 VEAGPLQSKHFN
+257 VEAGPLHSRHFN

-274 LPTVK
+274 LPSVK

-288 SWTGLKNQIEEHG
+288 SWTGLKNQTEEHG

-308 GTQADLEI
+308 GTQAELEI

-322 RDGSLIVDDKELK
+322 RDGSLVVDDKQLR
-335 LADGGSNVYKGTV
+335 LGGGEGNVYKGTV

-356 HVAANEAGETL
+356 HVAANEQGETL

-382 PEVRLL
+382 PEVRLI

-394 RASPIEEVTVSV
+394 RASPIEEVTVAV
-406 NADGEFGLND
+406 NADGEFGLKD
-416 VTIHY
+416 VAIHY

-427 EKTVSMLKEKG
+427 EKTLNMLKEKG
-438 AKQADGSTV
+438 AKQADNSAV
-447 ISLEDFKLVPGDVVS
+447 IPLEDFKLVPGDVVS

-468 DAKSESRTDMY
+468 DARSESRTDMY

-521 IAATFKEKGDNDKK
+521 IAATFKQKSENDKK
-535 PSKQEAAENG
+535 PSKQESAENA
-545 KFLSGVQAKLR
+545 KFLAGVQSKLR
-556 DQALSLA
+556 DQAVSLA

-569 ELSDANQE
+569 ELSDENQE

-582 KDMAA
+582 KDMSAA
-587 AAQAMG
+587 AKAMA
-593 PAADKLQKQQWSNAL
+593 PAAEKLQQQKWNEAL
-608 PDEQKAL
+608 PEEQKAL

-637 GGGGGAA
+637 GGGAGGA

-668 GNSANQR
+668 ANSANQR

-687 QLAKRQEELAQ
+687 QLARRQEELAQ
-698 QQRNGNQSYEQRWQE
+698 QQRNGNQSVQQRWQE

-723 QRQMEQMA
+723 QRQIEQLQ

-741 QGSQQ
+741 QANQQ
-746 GGQQSGQQQSG
+746 GGQQQGGQQGGQQQNGRSG
-757 QQGQQ
+757 G
-762 GQQGQSGRGGSGQQS
+762 GQQS
-777 ASGQQ
+777 ANGQQ
-782 NANGMPN
+782 GANGTPN
-789 GQASADNRMQ
+789 GQTSADNRMQ
-799 EALDRLRQAQEDMA
+799 QAIDRLRQAQEDMA

-820 PNDAAARRAAERL
+820 QNDAAARRAAERL
-833 QEASNLLSGLQQ
+833 QEASKLLGGLQQ
-845 REAGQ
+845 REASQ

-874 QMFAHGNTE
+874 QMFAHGNTA

-889 EEQSKLSD
+889 DEQSKLAD
-897 DRQQTADAL
+897 DRQQTGEAVA
-906 GRLEK
+906 RLEK
-911 EMQEAARGLGGSQ
+911 QMQEAARGLGGTQ
-924 PNSAGKLRD
+924 PNSANKLRE

-940 DDLQNRLR
+940 DDLQNRIK
-948 KSADWIRRGID
+948 KSADWVRRGID

-966 SSIPNGMQRLDD
+966 TSIPNGMQRLDD
-978 ALHQAQQ
+978 ELHQAQQ

-991 VNPQEAL
+991 QNPQEAL
-998 NQVERLRNQME
+998 NQIEKLRSQME
-1009 ALSRGMSNAAN
+1009 ALARGMSNAAG
-1020 RNGQQ
+1020 RNGQNGQ
-1025 GRQPGQQGQGQA
+1025 QPGQQGQPGQRQMDQLGRNQGGQPGQA
-1037 GQQYQPGQLGRNG
+1037 GQPGQG
-1050 QPGQPG
+1050 G
-1056 QPGQQPGQQANGQTG
+1056 QPGQQGNNQA
-1071 GGGPSSPGSPNGGPN
+1071 GGGPSSPGSPNGGPV
-1086 GGPMGP
+1086 GGP

-1097 GPGGYGPIDRQ
+1097 AGGYGPIDRQ

-1116 AWAPGRETQPVPSTP
+1116 YWPQGRETQPVPSTP

-1143 ELNQLRQSFQG
+1143 QLNALRQNFQG

-1167 EMQRLDPSRFPGN
+1167 QMQRLDPSRFPGN

-1200 RLRRQEDDSEAGQ
+1200 RLRRQEDDNDAGQ
-1213 IRSGDSQP
+1213 IRSGDSLP
-1221 VPAGY
+1221 IPAGY

-1236 LSKNPQQN
+1236 LSKNPSNN

>member
-7 LDSYIKHLQRRLR
+7 LDSYIKQLQRRLR

-25 RGSAVFTSVALAVTV
+25 RGTAIFTSVALALTV

-54 TLTGS
+54 TLTSS
-59 RVVLLVSLALAIG
+59 RVVLLLSLALAIG

-81 MNPRRTA
+81 LNPRSTA
-88 GKAETVFPQFEQR
+88 GKAESAFPQFEQR
-101 LVTFA
+101 LVTYA
-106 ERNAAKKEPFIDL
+106 ERDAAKKEPFIDL
-119 LAADTLDISQSA
+119 LAADTLDISQTA
-131 QPRHL
+131 QPRQL
-136 VPSATLLASLAI
+136 VPSTTLLASLAI
-148 GLASLAV
+148 GLASLGV

-187 LRVAPGDA
+187 LRVSPGDA

-274 LPTVK
+274 LPSVK
-279 QIRVTYKFP
+279 QIRVTYRFP
-288 SWTGLKNQIEEHG
+288 SWTGLKNQVEEHG

-308 GTQADLEI
+308 GTDADLEI

-322 RDGSLIVDDKELK
+322 RDGSLVVDDKQIK
-335 LADGGSNVYKGTV
+335 LGGDGTVYKGTV
-348 QIDKDGQY
+348 RIDKDGQY

-394 RASPIEEVTVSV
+394 RANPIEEVTVAV

-416 VTIHY
+416 VAVHY

-427 EKTVSMLKEKG
+427 EKTVSMLKGKG
-438 AKQADGSTV
+438 AKQVDNSTV

-468 DAKSESRTDMY
+468 DARSESRTDMY

-490 SQSQQAGGGM
+490 SQSQAAGGGM
-500 GGGGGFG
+500 GGGGSFG
-507 QGDQTDIAQREKEI
+507 QGDQTDISQREKEI
-521 IAATFKEKGDNDKK
+521 IAATFKQKNENDKK
-535 PSKQEAAENG
+535 AAKQEAAENG

-563 SRLQRR
+563 GRLQRR

-582 KDMAA
+582 KDMSAA
-587 AAQAMG
+587 AAAMG
-593 PAADKLQKQQWSNAL
+593 PAAQKLQQQKWSDAL

-637 GGGGGAA
+637 GGGAGGA

-668 GNSANQR
+668 ANSANQR

-687 QLAKRQEELAQ
+687 QLARRQEELAQ
-698 QQRNGNQSYEQRWQE
+698 QQRNGNQSVQQRWQE

-723 QRQMEQMA
+723 QRQIEQLQ
-731 RNQQQ
+731 RK

-741 QGSQQ
+741 QANQQGGQQQGGQQ
-746 GGQQSGQQQSG
+746 GGQQSGQQQNGSSG
-757 QQGQQ
+757 G
-762 GQQGQSGRGGSGQQS
+762 GQQS
-777 ASGQQ
+777 ANGQQ
-782 NANGMPN
+782 GANGTPN
-789 GQASADNRMQ
+789 GQTSADNRMQ
-799 EALDRLRQAQEDMA
+799 QAIDRLRQAQEDMA

-820 PNDAAARRAAERL
+820 QNDAAARRAAERL
-833 QEASNLLSGLQQ
+833 QEASKLLGGLQQ

-874 QMFAHGNTE
+874 QMFARGNTAD
-883 NGLSQS
+883 GLNQS
-889 EEQSKLSD
+889 DEQSKLSD

-911 EMQEAARGLGGSQ
+911 QMQEAARGLGGSQ
-924 PNSAGKLRD
+924 PNSAGKLHE

-948 KSADWIRRGID
+948 KSSDWIRRGID

-966 SSIPNGMQRLDD
+966 TTIPNGMQRLDD
-978 ALHQAQQ
+978 QLHQAQQ

-991 VNPQEAL
+991 QNPQEAL
-998 NQVERLRNQME
+998 NQIERLRNQME
-1009 ALSRGMSNAAN
+1009 ALSRGMSNAAG

-1025 GRQPGQQGQGQA
+1025 G
-1037 GQQYQPGQLGRNG
+1037 
-1050 QPGQPG
+1050 
-1056 QPGQQPGQQANGQTG
+1056 QQPGQRQT
-1071 GGGPSSPGSPNGGPN
+1071 
-1086 GGPMGP
+1086 
-1092 RGGTW
+1092 
-1097 GPGGYGPIDRQ
+1097 
-1108 WYGGDTGG
+1108 
-1116 AWAPGRETQPVPSTP
+1116 
-1131 EEIQRAYQEAMR
+1131 
-1143 ELNQLRQSFQG
+1143 
-1154 QPAPLADLQELIR
+1154 
-1167 EMQRLDPSRFPGN
+1167 
-1180 PAMLEE
+1180 
-1186 LHDQVLTSVDKLEL
+1186 
-1200 RLRRQEDDSEAGQ
+1200 
-1213 IRSGDSQP
+1213 
-1221 VPAGY
+1221 
-1226 QDSVA
+1226 
-1231 DYFRR
+1231 
-1236 LSKNPQQN
+1236 
-1244 P
+1244 

>member
-1 MNTRDH
+1 MTTRDH
-7 LDSYIKHLQRRLR
+7 LDSYIKQLQRRLR

-25 RGSAVFTSVALAVTV
+25 RGTAIFTSAALALTV
-40 VLVLLANH
+40 ILVLLANH

-54 TLTGS
+54 TLTSS
-59 RVVLLVSLALAIG
+59 RVVLLLCLALAIG

-81 MNPRRTA
+81 LTSRRTA
-88 GKAETVFPQFEQR
+88 SKAETAFPQFEQR
-101 LVTFA
+101 LVTYA
-106 ERNAAKKEPFIDL
+106 ERDSAKKEPFIDL
-119 LAADTLDISQSA
+119 LAADTLKISQDA
-131 QPRHL
+131 QPRQL
-136 VPSATLLASLAI
+136 VPDTTLLASLGV
-148 GLASLAV
+148 GLASLGV

-169 GASLIWT
+169 GAALIWT
-176 GAGHVAGPLYQ
+176 GAGHVAGPLYE
-187 LRVAPGDA
+187 LRVSPGDA

-219 YARFQSAS
+219 YARFQSTS
-227 KWEQVNM
+227 KWEQVAM

-246 FAGLPEGVEYY
+246 FAGLPEAVEYY
-257 VEAGPLQSKHFN
+257 VEAGPLHSRHFN

-274 LPTVK
+274 LPSVK

-288 SWTGLKNQIEEHG
+288 SWTGLKNQVEEHG

-308 GTQADLEI
+308 GTQAELEI

-322 RDGSLIVDDKELK
+322 RDGSLVVDDKQLK
-335 LADGGSNVYKGTV
+335 LAGGEGNVYKGTV

-356 HVAANEAGETL
+356 HVAANEQGETL
-367 RISDDFFIEARKANP
+367 RISDDFFIEARKANAP
-382 PEVRLL
+382 DVRLI

-394 RASPIEEVTVSV
+394 RASPIEEVTVTV
-406 NADGEFGLND
+406 NADGEFGLRD
-416 VTIHY
+416 VAVHY

-427 EKTVSMLKEKG
+427 EKTISMLKEKS
-438 AKQADGSTV
+438 AKQVNNSTV

-468 DAKSESRTDMY
+468 DARSESRTDMY

-521 IAATFKEKGDNDKK
+521 IAATFKQKSDSDKK
-535 PSKQEAAENG
+535 PSKQESAENG

-556 DQALSLA
+556 DQAVSLA

-582 KDMAA
+582 KDMSAA
-587 AAQAMG
+587 ATAMA
-593 PAADKLQKQQWSNAL
+593 PAAQKLQQQKWTDAL

-668 GNSANQR
+668 ANSANQR

-687 QLAKRQEELAQ
+687 QLARRQEELAQ
-698 QQRNGNQSYEQRWQE
+698 QQRNGSQSYQQRWQE

-723 QRQMEQMA
+723 QRQIEQLQ

-741 QGSQQ
+741 QAGQQ
-746 GGQQSGQQQSG
+746 GGQQQSGQQSGQQQNGRSGNG
-757 QQGQQ
+757 QQG
-762 GQQGQSGRGGSGQQS
+762 
-777 ASGQQ
+777 
-782 NANGMPN
+782 ANGTPN

-799 EALDRLRQAQEDMA
+799 QALDQLRQAQQDMA

-820 PNDAAARRAAERL
+820 QNDAAARRAAERL

-845 REAGQ
+845 REASQ

-874 QMFAHGNTE
+874 QMFAHGNTA
-883 NGLSQS
+883 NGLNQS
-889 EEQSKLSD
+889 DEQSKLAD
-897 DRQQTADAL
+897 DRQQTGEAL
-906 GRLEK
+906 ARLEK
-911 EMQEAARGLGGSQ
+911 QMQEAARGLGGTQ
-924 PNSAGKLRD
+924 PNSANKLRE

-940 DDLQNRLR
+940 DDLQNRVK

-966 SSIPNGMQRLDD
+966 TSIPNGMQRLDD
-978 ALHQAQQ
+978 QLHQAQQ

-991 VNPQEAL
+991 QNPQEAL
-998 NQVERLRNQME
+998 NQIEKLRSQME
-1009 ALSRGMSNAAN
+1009 ALARGMSNS
-1020 RNGQQ
+1020 
-1025 GRQPGQQGQGQA
+1025 A
-1037 GQQYQPGQLGRNG
+1037 GKN
-1050 QPGQPG
+1050 G
-1056 QPGQQPGQQANGQTG
+1056 QPGQQPGQQGQPGQRQMDQLGRNQGGQPGQAGQPGQPGQSANGSQP
-1071 GGGPSSPGSPNGGPN
+1071 GGGPSSPGSPSGPN
-1086 GGPMGP
+1086 GGPVGGP

-1097 GPGGYGPIDRQ
+1097 AGGYGPINRQ

-1116 AWAPGRETQPVPSTP
+1116 TWAPGRETQPVPSTP

-1143 ELNQLRQSFQG
+1143 ELNALRQNFQG

-1200 RLRRQEDDSEAGQ
+1200 RLRRQEDDNDAGQ
-1213 IRSGDSQP
+1213 IRSGDSLP

-1236 LSKNPQQN
+1236 LSKNPSNN

>member
-1 MNTRDH
+1 MTTRDH
-7 LDSYIKHLQRRLR
+7 LDSYIKQLQRRLR

-25 RGSAVFTSVALAVTV
+25 RGTAIFTSVALAMTV
-40 VLVLLANH
+40 ILVLIANH
-48 FAFASW
+48 YAFASW

-72 FGLAVPLYG
+72 FGLAVPMYG
-81 MNPRRTA
+81 LNARRAA
-88 GKAETVFPQFEQR
+88 GKAETAFPQFEQR
-101 LVTFA
+101 LVTYA
-106 ERNAAKKEPFIDL
+106 ERDLTRKEPFIDL
-119 LAADTLDISQSA
+119 LAADTLQVSQGA
-131 QPRHL
+131 PVKQL
-136 VPSATLLASLAI
+136 VPDTTLLGSLAL
-148 GLASLAV
+148 GVGALGV

-169 GASLIWT
+169 GAALIWT
-176 GAGHVAGPLYQ
+176 GAGHVSGPIYQ
-187 LRVAPGDA
+187 LRVSPGDA

-227 KWEQVNM
+227 KWEQVTM

-274 LPTVK
+274 LASVK
-279 QIRVTYKFP
+279 QIRVTYRFP
-288 SWTGLKNQIEEHG
+288 SWTGLKTQVEEHG

-308 GTQADLEI
+308 GTDADLEI
-316 LTDRPM
+316 LTDKPM
-322 RDGSLIVDDKELK
+322 SNGSLVLDDKQIK
-335 LADGGSNVYKGTV
+335 LGGGEGNVYKGTV
-348 QIDKDGQY
+348 HIDKDGQY
-356 HVAANEAGETL
+356 HVAALEQGETL

-382 PEVRLL
+382 PDVRLI

-394 RASPIEEVTVSV
+394 RANPIEEVTVAV

-416 VTIHY
+416 VSLHY

-427 EKTVSMLKEKG
+427 EKTINLLKQKG
-438 AKQADGSTV
+438 VKQVDNSAV
-447 ISLEDFKLVPGDVVS
+447 LSLEDFKLVPGDVVS

-468 DAKSESRTDMY
+468 DARSESRTDMY

-490 SQSQQAGGGM
+490 SQSQAAGGGM
-500 GGGGGFG
+500 GGVGSFG

-521 IAATFKEKGDNDKK
+521 IAATFKQKGEGSQK
-535 PSKQEAAENG
+535 PSKDESAENA
-545 KFLSGVQAKLR
+545 KFLSGVQSKLR

-563 SRLQRR
+563 GRLERR
-569 ELSDANQE
+569 ELTDQNQE
-577 FSDFE
+577 FNDFE

-593 PAADKLQKQQWSNAL
+593 PAAQKLQQQKWTDAL

-637 GGGGGAA
+637 GGGGGMA

-668 GNSANQR
+668 ASSNQR
-675 AQEIDEA
+675 QQEIDDA

-698 QQRNGNQSYEQRWQE
+698 QQRNGNQSAEQRWQE

-718 EAEEL
+718 QAEQL
-723 QRQMEQMA
+723 QRQMEQMQ
-731 RNQQQ
+731 RNQQG

-741 QGSQQ
+741 QASQQ
-746 GGQQSGQQQSG
+746 GGQQSGQQGGQSG
-757 QQGQQ
+757 QQQGGRSSGQQ
-762 GQQGQSGRGGSGQQS
+762 GGQQS
-777 ASGQQ
+777 AGGQGGNGSQNGQQ
-782 NANGMPN
+782 
-789 GQASADNRMQ
+789 SADNRMQ
-799 EALDRLRQAQEDMA
+799 DALDRLRQAQEDMA
-813 RAASQGQ
+813 RAASQQ

-833 QEASNLLSGLQQ
+833 QEASKLLGGLQQ
-845 REAGQ
+845 REASQ

-859 DRLQKEEQDQ
+859 DRLQKEEQDE
-869 EARMR
+869 EARSR
-874 QMFAHGNTE
+874 RMFANGNTA

-889 EEQSKLSD
+889 DEQSKLAD
-897 DRQQTADAL
+897 DRQQTAEAL
-906 GRLEK
+906 GQLEK
-911 EMQEAARGLGGSQ
+911 QMQDAARSLGGSQ

-933 ALGGMEQ
+933 ALSGMETA
-940 DDLQNRLR
+940 DLQNRIK

-959 PTQNGKD
+959 PTANDAGERLKSMND
-966 SSIPNGMQRLDD
+966 NSIGAGMQRLDD
-978 ALHQAQQ
+978 QLHQAQQ

-991 VNPQEAL
+991 ENPQEAL
-998 NQVERLRNQME
+998 DRIEKLRSQME
-1009 ALSRGMSNAAN
+1009 ALARGMSNSAS

-1025 GRQPGQQGQGQA
+1025 GQQGQQGPG
-1037 GQQYQPGQLGRNG
+1037 GQQYQQGQLGRNPG
-1050 QPGQPG
+1050 GQQPGQAG
-1056 QPGQQPGQQANGQTG
+1056 QPGQQQGNGQTAG
-1071 GGGPSSPGSPNGGPN
+1071 GASNPGSPNGGPN
-1086 GGPMGP
+1086 GGQIGP

-1097 GPGGYGPIDRQ
+1097 AGGYGPIDRQ

-1116 AWAPGRETQPVPSTP
+1116 AWPQGRETQPVPSTP
-1131 EEIQRAYQEAMR
+1131 AEIQRAYEEAMR
-1143 ELNQLRQSFQG
+1143 ELNALRQNFQG

-1167 EMQRLDPSRFPGN
+1167 YMQRLDPSRFPGN
-1180 PAMLEE
+1180 PAMLQE

-1200 RLRRQEDDSEAGQ
+1200 RLRRQEDDNDAGQ
-1213 IRSGDSQP
+1213 VRSGDSLP
-1221 VPAGY
+1221 IPAGY

-1236 LSKNPQQN
+1236 LSKNPSSN

>member
-1 MNTRDH
+1 MTIRDH
-7 LDSYIKHLQRRLR
+7 LDSYIRQLQRRLR
-20 IGAVL
+20 ISAVL
-25 RGSAVFTSVALAVTV
+25 RGTAIFASVALALTV

-54 TLTGS
+54 TLTS
-59 RVVLLVSLALAIG
+59 ARLVLLVCLALAIG
-72 FGLAVPLYG
+72 FGLALPIYG
-81 MNPRRTA
+81 LNPRRTA
-88 GKAETVFPQFEQR
+88 GKAESVFPQFEQR
-101 LVTFA
+101 LVTYA

-119 LAADTLDISQSA
+119 LAADTLEISHHA
-131 QPRHL
+131 QPKQL
-136 VPSATLLASLAI
+136 VPDTTLLASLGI
-148 GLASLAV
+148 GLASLGV

-169 GASLIWT
+169 GAALIWT
-176 GAGHVAGPLYQ
+176 GAGHVSGPLYE

-204 ITAQLAGLQTPNARL
+204 ITAQLAGLQAPNARL

-227 KWEQVNM
+227 KWEQVAM

-257 VEAGPLQSKHFN
+257 VEAGPLQSHHFN

-274 LPTVK
+274 LPSVK
-279 QIRVTYKFP
+279 QIRVTYRFP
-288 SWTGLKNQIEEHG
+288 SWTGLKNQIEERG

-322 RDGSLIVDDKELK
+322 RDGSLVLDDKQIK
-335 LADGGSNVYKGTV
+335 LGGGQGNLYQGTV
-348 QIDKDGQY
+348 HIDKDGQY
-356 HVAANEAGETL
+356 HVAANEQGETL

-382 PEVRLL
+382 PEVRLI

-394 RASPIEEVTVSV
+394 RASPIEEVTVTV

-416 VTIHY
+416 VAVHY

-438 AKQADGSTV
+438 GKQVDNSTV
-447 ISLEDFKLVPGDVVS
+447 LSLEDFKLVPGDVVS

-468 DAKSESRTDMY
+468 DARSESRTDMY

-500 GGGGGFG
+500 GGGGSFG
-507 QGDQTDIAQREKEI
+507 QGDQSDIAQREKEI
-521 IAATFKEKGDNDKK
+521 IAATFKQKADSDKK
-535 PSKQEAAENG
+535 PTKQESAENG

-582 KDMAA
+582 RDMTAA
-587 AAQAMG
+587 AAAMA
-593 PAADKLQKQQWSNAL
+593 PAAEKLQQQKWSDAL
-608 PDEQKAL
+608 PNEQKAL

-637 GGGGGAA
+637 GGGGAGGA

-668 GNSANQR
+668 ASSANQR

-687 QLAKRQEELAQ
+687 QLARRQEELAQ
-698 QQRNGNQSYEQRWQE
+698 QQRGNNQSFQQRWQE

-723 QRQMEQMA
+723 QRQMEQLA
-731 RNQQQ
+731 RNQQQQ

-741 QGSQQ
+741 QANQQ
-746 GGQQSGQQQSG
+746 GGQQQSG
-757 QQGQQ
+757 QQG
-762 GQQGQSGRGGSGQQS
+762 GQSQSGRAGANGQQS
-777 ASGQQ
+777 ATGT
-782 NANGMPN
+782 PN

-799 EALDRLRQAQEDMA
+799 QALDRLRQAQEDMA

-845 REAGQ
+845 REASQ
-850 QMDAMAREA
+850 QMDGMAREA

-874 QMFAHGNTE
+874 QMFARGNTAD
-883 NGLSQS
+883 GLSQS
-889 EEQSKLSD
+889 DEQAKLGD
-897 DRQQTADAL
+897 DRQQAADAL

-911 EMQEAARGLGGSQ
+911 QMQEAARGLGASQ
-924 PNSAGKLRD
+924 PNSAKKLRE

-940 DDLQNRLR
+940 DDLQNRIK

-959 PTQNGKD
+959 PTQNGRD
-966 SSIPNGMQRLDD
+966 TSIPNGMQRLDD
-978 ALHQAQQ
+978 QLHQAQQ

-991 VNPQEAL
+991 QNPQEAL
-998 NQVERLRNQME
+998 NQIERLRNQME
-1009 ALSRGMSNAAN
+1009 ALARGMSNAAG

-1025 GRQPGQQGQGQA
+1025 SQPGQPRQMD
-1037 GQQYQPGQLGRNG
+1037 QLGRNQGGQPGQAG

-1056 QPGQQPGQQANGQTG
+1056 QGNQQA
-1071 GGGPSSPGSPNGGPN
+1071 GGGPSSPGSPSGGPN
-1086 GGPMGP
+1086 GGPIGGP

-1097 GPGGYGPIDRQ
+1097 AGGYGPIDRQ

-1116 AWAPGRETQPVPSTP
+1116 YWPQGRETQPVPSTP

-1143 ELNQLRQSFQG
+1143 ELNALRQNFQG

-1200 RLRRQEDDSEAGQ
+1200 RLRRQEDDNDAGQ
-1213 IRSGDSQP
+1213 IRSGDSLP

-1236 LSKNPQQN
+1236 LSKNPSNN

>member
-1 MNTRDH
+1 MTTRDH
-7 LDSYIKHLQRRLR
+7 LDSYIQQLQRRLR

-25 RGSAVFTSVALAVTV
+25 RGTAIFASVALALTMI
-40 VLVLLANH
+40 LVLLANH

-54 TLTGS
+54 TLTGA
-59 RVVLLVSLALAIG
+59 RLVLLVSLALAIG
-72 FGLAVPLYG
+72 FGLALPIYG
-81 MNPRRTA
+81 LNRRRAA
-88 GKAETVFPQFEQR
+88 GKAESVFPQFEQR
-101 LVTFA
+101 LVTYA
-106 ERNAAKKEPFIDL
+106 ERDVAKKEPFIDL
-119 LAADTLDISQSA
+119 LAADTLEMSHDA
-131 QPRHL
+131 QPRQL
-136 VPSATLLASLAI
+136 VPGTTLLASIGI
-148 GLASLAV
+148 GLASLGV

-169 GASLIWT
+169 GAALIWT
-176 GAGHVAGPLYQ
+176 GAGHVSGPLYE
-187 LRVAPGDA
+187 LRVSPGDV

-204 ITAQLAGLQTPNARL
+204 ITAQLAGLQTPTARL

-227 KWEQVNM
+227 KWEQVAM

-257 VEAGPLQSKHFN
+257 VEAGPLQSRHFN

-274 LPTVK
+274 LPSVK
-279 QIRVTYKFP
+279 QIRVTYRFP

-308 GTQADLEI
+308 GTQADLEV

-322 RDGSLIVDDKELK
+322 RDGSLVVDDKQIK
-335 LADGGSNVYKGTV
+335 LGAGEGNVYKGTV
-348 QIDKDGQY
+348 HIDKDGQY
-356 HVAANEAGETL
+356 HVAANEQGETL

-382 PEVRLL
+382 PEVRLI

-394 RASPIEEVTVSV
+394 RANPIEEVTVAV

-416 VTIHY
+416 VAVHY
-421 SVNGGD
+421 SVNGSD

-438 AKQADGSTV
+438 SKQVGNSTV
-447 ISLEDFKLVPGDVVS
+447 LSLEDFKLVPGDVVS

-468 DAKSESRTDMY
+468 DARSESRTDMY

-521 IAATFKEKGDNDKK
+521 IAATFKQKGDSDKK
-535 PSKQEAAENG
+535 PSKQESAENG

-563 SRLQRR
+563 ARLQRR

-582 KDMAA
+582 KDMTAA
-587 AAQAMG
+587 AAAMA
-593 PAADKLQKQQWSNAL
+593 PAAERLQQQKWSDAL
-608 PDEQKAL
+608 PEEQKAL

-637 GGGGGAA
+637 GGGAGGA

-668 GNSANQR
+668 ANSANQR

-687 QLAKRQEELAQ
+687 KLARRQEELAQ
-698 QQRNGNQSYEQRWQE
+698 QQRGGNQSYQQRWQE

-723 QRQMEQMA
+723 QRQMEQLA

-741 QGSQQ
+741 QANQQ
-746 GGQQSGQQQSG
+746 GGQQQSG
-757 QQGQQ
+757 QQG
-762 GQQGQSGRGGSGQQS
+762 GQSQSGRSGTNGQQS
-777 ASGQQ
+777 A
-782 NANGMPN
+782 NGTPN

-813 RAASQGQ
+813 RAASQSQ

-845 REAGQ
+845 REASQ

-874 QMFAHGNTE
+874 QMFARGNTAD
-883 NGLSQS
+883 GLSQS
-889 EEQSKLSD
+889 DEQSRLAD
-897 DRQQTADAL
+897 DRQQTGDAL

-911 EMQEAARGLGGSQ
+911 QMQEAARGLGATQ
-924 PNSAGKLRD
+924 PNSANKLRE

-940 DDLQNRLR
+940 DDLQSRIK

-966 SSIPNGMQRLDD
+966 TTIPNGMQRLDD
-978 ALHQAQQ
+978 QLHQAQQ

-991 VNPQEAL
+991 QNPQEAL
-998 NQVERLRNQME
+998 NQIERLRSQME
-1009 ALSRGMSNAAN
+1009 ALARGMSNAAG

-1025 GRQPGQQGQGQA
+1025 GQPGQPRQMD
-1037 GQQYQPGQLGRNG
+1037 QLGRNQGGQAG

-1056 QPGQQPGQQANGQTG
+1056 QPGQQGNNQA
-1071 GGGPSSPGSPNGGPN
+1071 GGGPSSPGSPSGGPN
-1086 GGPMGP
+1086 GGPIGGP

-1097 GPGGYGPIDRQ
+1097 AGGYGPIDRQ

-1116 AWAPGRETQPVPSTP
+1116 YWPQGRETQPVPSTP

-1143 ELNQLRQSFQG
+1143 ELNALRQSFQG

-1180 PAMLEE
+1180 PTMLEE

-1200 RLRRQEDDSEAGQ
+1200 RLRRQEDDNDAGQ
-1213 IRSGDSQP
+1213 IRSGDSLP

-1236 LSKNPQQN
+1236 LSKNPSNN

>member
-25 RGSAVFTSVALAVTV
+25 RGSAFFTSVALAATV
-40 VLVLLANH
+40 LLVLLANH

-72 FGLAVPLYG
+72 FGLAIPLYG

-88 GKAETVFPQFEQR
+88 SKAETVFPQFEQR

-106 ERNAAKKEPFIDL
+106 ERDAAKKEPFIEL
-119 LAADTLDISQSA
+119 LAGDTLKISETA
-131 QPRHL
+131 QPAQL
-136 VPSATLLASLAI
+136 VPNTTLLASLGI
-148 GLASLAV
+148 GLASLGV

-176 GAGHVAGPLYQ
+176 GAGHVAGPLYE

-227 KWEQVNM
+227 KWEQVAM

-274 LPTVK
+274 LANVK

-288 SWTGLKNQIEEHG
+288 SWTGLKNQVEEHG

-308 GTQADLEI
+308 GTEADLEI

-322 RDGSLIVDDKELK
+322 RDGSLVLDDKEIK
-335 LADGGSNVYKGTV
+335 LGGGDGNVYKGTV
-348 QIDKDGQY
+348 HIDKDGQY
-356 HVAANEAGETL
+356 HVAANEQGETL

-388 KPGGDY
+388 KPAGDY

-406 NADGEFGLND
+406 NAGGEFGLND
-416 VTIHY
+416 VAIHY

-438 AKQADGSTV
+438 SKQADGSTV

-521 IAATFKEKGDNDKK
+521 IAATFKQKNDTDKK
-535 PSKQEAAENG
+535 ASKQEAVENG

-582 KDMAA
+582 KDMSAA
-587 AAQAMG
+587 ATAMG
-593 PAADKLQKQQWSNAL
+593 PAAEKLQKEKWSDAL

-623 TFREIQVAFGARGG
+623 TFREIQVAFGARGGG

-698 QQRNGNQSYEQRWQE
+698 QQRNGNQSYQQRWQE

-723 QRQMEQMA
+723 QRQMEQMQ

-741 QGSQQ
+741 QANQQSGQQ
-746 GGQQSGQQQSG
+746 GGQQQSGQQQSG
-757 QQGQQ
+757 QQSGQQ
-762 GQQGQSGRGGSGQQS
+762 GQQGQSGSGGSSGQQS

-782 NANGMPN
+782 GANGTPS

-799 EALDRLRQAQEDMA
+799 QALDRLRQAQEDMA
-813 RAASQGQ
+813 RAASQSQ

-833 QEASNLLSGLQQ
+833 QEASNLLSGMQQ
-845 REAGQ
+845 REASQ

-874 QMFAHGNTE
+874 QMFAHGNTPDGV
-883 NGLSQS
+883 NQS

-906 GRLEK
+906 GQLEK
-911 EMQEAARGLGGSQ
+911 QMQEAARGLGGTQ
-924 PNSAGKLRD
+924 PTSASKLRD

-948 KSADWIRRGID
+948 KSSDWVRRGID

-966 SSIPNGMQRLDD
+966 QSIPNGMQRLDD

-991 VNPQEAL
+991 QNPQEAL
-998 NQVERLRNQME
+998 NQIERLRNQME
-1009 ALSRGMSNAAN
+1009 ALSRGMSDAAN
-1020 RNGQQ
+1020 RNGQQQ

-1056 QPGQQPGQQANGQTG
+1056 QPGQHWAT
-1071 GGGPSSPGSPNGGPN
+1071 
-1086 GGPMGP
+1086 
-1092 RGGTW
+1092 T
-1097 GPGGYGPIDRQ
+1097 RQ
-1108 WYGGDTGG
+1108 R
-1116 AWAPGRETQPVPSTP
+1116 PGR
-1131 EEIQRAYQEAMR
+1131 R
-1143 ELNQLRQSFQG
+1143 ES
-1154 QPAPLADLQELIR
+1154 
-1167 EMQRLDPSRFPGN
+1167 
-1180 PAMLEE
+1180 
-1186 LHDQVLTSVDKLEL
+1186 
-1200 RLRRQEDDSEAGQ
+1200 
-1213 IRSGDSQP
+1213 
-1221 VPAGY
+1221 
-1226 QDSVA
+1226 
-1231 DYFRR
+1231 
-1236 LSKNPQQN
+1236 
-1244 P
+1244 